1 MEYFPIKGNVPRK
14 KRVFYEFSILSL
26 LSLCLG
32 GYRKQGKRVKKR
44 LSFGDKTVEIFNI
57 FIRRISPRL
66 LLNLHSQF
74 RHYQYLW
81 TNFYRFPM
89 TVEKNLKERIKE
101 LTCLYEVSSI
111 IVNNDYKELDK
122 TLYSITLSLRKS
134 LQYSKHATVEISSEP
149 FHLISAA
156 LPKKTVF
163 IENHIT
169 IFNEPKGYIKI
180 HYPADKYTKKD
191 FLKEE
196 KKLLKN
202 VAINVGDLLERAAI
216 RENEA
221 IVKRKMEHADRLSI
235 LGEITAGIAHELNT
249 PLANILGFAELL
261 KSKEPEDTQTGKDLD
276 KIINSAIFSREVVKK
291 LMFFACEMPQNL
303 GQTDIVPVIKEA
315 MNLLDPT
322 FKKNEVRY
330 TVHLPEHEVFLKAD
344 TIQLTQVIFNL
355 VLNAIYFSPKD
366 GMITIALEETK
377 RNIILKISD
386 QGPGISEEN
395 VQKIF
400 QPFFTTKTV
409 GDGSGLGLSVVHG
422 IIRSHRGT
430 IDYQSNSPTGAIF
443 IITFPKQ

>member
-1 MEYFPIKGNVPRK
+1 
-14 KRVFYEFSILSL
+14 
-26 LSLCLG
+26 
-32 GYRKQGKRVKKR
+32 
-44 LSFGDKTVEIFNI
+44 
-57 FIRRISPRL
+57 
-66 LLNLHSQF
+66 
-74 RHYQYLW
+74 
-81 TNFYRFPM
+81 M
-89 TVEKNLKERIKE
+89 TLEKNLKERIKE

-134 LQYSKHATVEISSEP
+134 LQYSKDATVEISSEP
-149 FHLISAA
+149 FHLISSA
-156 LPKKTVF
+156 LPSKSVS
-163 IENHIT
+163 IESNINV
-169 IFNEPKGYIKI
+169 FNEPKGFIRI
-180 HYPADKYTKKD
+180 HYPASKFNKKD

-202 VAINVGDLLERAAI
+202 VVINVGDLLERVSI
-216 RENEA
+216 RENET
-221 IVKRKMEHADRLSI
+221 VMKRKMEHADRLSI

-261 KSKEPEDTQTGKDLD
+261 KGKEAEGTQTTKDLD

-303 GQTDIVPVIKEA
+303 GQTDIVPIINEA

-322 FKKNEVRY
+322 FKKNEVKY
-330 TVHLPEHEVFLKAD
+330 KIDLPKRQVLLKAD
-344 TIQLTQVIFNL
+344 TIQLTQVVFNL
-355 VLNAIYFSPKD
+355 VLNAIYFSPKN
-366 GMITIALEETK
+366 GLITITLEETK
-377 RNIILKISD
+377 KRITLKIAD
-386 QGPGISEEN
+386 EGPGISKEN

-400 QPFFTTKTV
+400 QPFFTTKSV

-430 IDYQSNSPTGAIF
+430 IDYQDNKPSGAIF

>member
-1 MEYFPIKGNVPRK
+1 
-14 KRVFYEFSILSL
+14 
-26 LSLCLG
+26 
-32 GYRKQGKRVKKR
+32 
-44 LSFGDKTVEIFNI
+44 
-57 FIRRISPRL
+57 
-66 LLNLHSQF
+66 
-74 RHYQYLW
+74 
-81 TNFYRFPM
+81 M
-89 TVEKNLKERIKE
+89 TLEKDLKERIKE

-122 TLYSITLSLRKS
+122 ALYSIALSVRKS
-134 LQYSKHATVEISSEP
+134 LLYNKNATVEINSDP
-149 FHLISAA
+149 YHLISSA
-156 LPKKTVF
+156 LPSKTVF
-163 IENHIT
+163 IESKINV
-169 IFNEPKGYIKI
+169 FNQPKGFIKI
-180 HYPADKYTKKD
+180 HYPAGKFVKKD

-196 KKLLKN
+196 KQLLQN
-202 VAINVGDLLERAAI
+202 VAINVGDLLERVSL

-221 IVKRKMEHADRLSI
+221 VIKRKMEHADRLSI

-261 KSKEPEDTQTGKDLD
+261 KSKEPHNPQTEKDLD

-303 GQTDIVPVIKEA
+303 GESNIVPVINEA

-322 FKKNEVRY
+322 FKKHELKYKINLPKDEV
-330 TVHLPEHEVFLKAD
+330 LLKAD
-344 TIQLTQVIFNL
+344 TIQITQVIFNL

-366 GMITIALEETK
+366 GLITITLEETK
-377 RNIILKISD
+377 KKVVIKIAD
-386 QGPGISEEN
+386 EGPGVSSEN

-400 QPFFTTKTV
+400 QPFFTTKSV

-430 IDYQSNSPTGAIF
+430 IDYMGNNPTGAVF